1 MYVPFAKELF
11 GLDKTDFING
21 EQLSYFDGKCYSNK
35 SDDRNISANTE
46 NDAKSRVNSFSGFGI
61 NDMACYE
68 TAPSMTFGRLHNND
82 IKSSAVPYK
91 QIDSNGKHIY
101 STEKDMNIVSNNKKS
116 QIKNKKNHETVTQN
130 EESEDIVDEDG
141 YIQLTTFGKHKILKY
156 GDPLEYV
163 NKSFKLP
170 TKKSKKLLAVDWDLC
185 LVLGVVKKVDESFSS
200 FKFCNASVSNPTKE
214 QIRYFPCKSLMSTD
228 KNKNGMTYDF
238 LYYIYSNI
246 IFVLTLGIGGI
257 RWLTDEPKENKKKQK
272 IKKRTWAIE
281 LRGPAAFDVQ
291 NAVDKGTNRKF
302 GKGCHNDSDNS
313 VELDDESI
321 RSFHDYDNASS
332 SSSSSTSDDCGS
344 SSDDNSCHSESEIE
358 KRHSEDSSCDED
370 LELNDIKSE
379 MLTSSSTSSNVKSFQ
394 DAATDNGTLFIYPV
408 VSST

>member
-1 MYVPFAKELF
+1 MFPVPYAESWDHDLNKVLQLVREAYSAFPIIVQSWESWVENAPRNPSQCPMYVPFAKELF

-91 QIDSNGKHIY
+91 QIDSSGKHIY

-116 QIKNKKNHETVTQN
+116 QIKRKKNHETVTQN

-185 LVLGVVKKVDESFSS
+185 LVLGVVKKS
-200 FKFCNASVSNPTKE
+200 
-214 QIRYFPCKSLMSTD
+214 R
-228 KNKNGMTYDF
+228 
-238 LYYIYSNI
+238 
-246 IFVLTLGIGGI
+246 
-257 RWLTDEPKENKKKQK
+257 
-272 IKKRTWAIE
+272 
-281 LRGPAAFDVQ
+281 
-291 NAVDKGTNRKF
+291 
-302 GKGCHNDSDNS
+302 
-313 VELDDESI
+313 
-321 RSFHDYDNASS
+321 
-332 SSSSSTSDDCGS
+332 
-344 SSDDNSCHSESEIE
+344 
-358 KRHSEDSSCDED
+358 
-370 LELNDIKSE
+370 
-379 MLTSSSTSSNVKSFQ
+379 
-394 DAATDNGTLFIYPV
+394 
-408 VSST
+408 